1 MQTVETIQVSVSG
14 STMDSRDR
22 QEKDGCQELRG
33 RGNNVSTVSDGEDEN
48 SGDGGN
54 GCTTV

>member
-1 MQTVETIQVSVSG
+1 
-14 STMDSRDR
+14 MDSRDR